1 MSIKKKTPALHSASV
16 KQHITKARRKGNE
29 IPMSSDKRTNRI
41 AAFYH
46 ARLLIHTAIY
56 IVYHTCF
63 ERCLTSVISSDFP
76 SQQKYT
82 EKPCVMA
89 HL

>member
-29 IPMSSDKRTNRI
+29 TPMSSDKRTNRI
-41 AAFYH
+41 AALYH

-56 IVYHTCF
+56 IVRLYHTCF
-63 ERCLTSVISSDFP
+63 ERCLTSGN
-76 SQQKYT
+76 K
-82 EKPCVMA
+82 
-89 HL
+89 L